1 MLPRRVTARPC
12 APANRRSDIPQ
23 KGACMK
29 RLLLSIWADDS
40 ANDLPEY
47 AVAAVVF
54 TAIVVVMKTL
64 NIHGS
69 DLLADMGI
77 NMGGV
82 AR

>member
-1 MLPRRVTARPC
+1 
-12 APANRRSDIPQ
+12 
-23 KGACMK
+23 MK

-47 AVAAVVF
+47 AVAAAVF
-54 TAIVVVMKTL
+54 TAIAVVMKSL
-64 NIHGS
+64 SIHGS

-77 NMGGV
+77 NLGGV

>member
-1 MLPRRVTARPC
+1 
-12 APANRRSDIPQ
+12 
-23 KGACMK
+23 MK

-47 AVAAVVF
+47 AVAAAIF
-54 TAIVVVMKTL
+54 TAIAVVMKSL
-64 NIHGS
+64 NIHSS

-77 NMGGV
+77 NLGGV